1 MALKLKVKMLDEY
14 LVKKVKGVI
23 EAMSAED
30 WASAIFEGSSGDII
44 AFREILEHSQ
54 LSEQGKDTASKLLCL
69 IKERLEKEDKLGKI
83 FRYNLGLLCGDLEK
97 NCL

>member
-1 MALKLKVKMLDEY
+1 MTLKLKVRMLNEY
-14 LVKKVKGVI
+14 LVKEVKGVI

-30 WASAIFEGSSGDII
+30 WESAIFEGSSGDII

-54 LSEQGKDTASKLLCL
+54 LSEQGKDTVSKLLCL
-69 IKERLEKEDKLGKI
+69 IRERLEKEDKLGKI